1 MIHWVSIR
9 CDRYTFNYHFE
20 LDAHVFEDT
29 VEVERTGG
37 IEHVRGINNTID
49 CYIVNTLQVGAL
61 ATTDVL
67 TITKQ
72 HNDKGDKTKAS
83 VQSIH

>member
-1 MIHWVSIR
+1 MKHWVSIR

-20 LDAHVFEDT
+20 LDAHVLKT
-29 VEVERTGG
+29 QYKLRGQVELN
-37 IEHVRGINNTID
+37 IRGINNTID
-49 CYIVNTLQVGAL
+49 CYIVNILQVGAL
-61 ATTDVL
+61 ASTDVL